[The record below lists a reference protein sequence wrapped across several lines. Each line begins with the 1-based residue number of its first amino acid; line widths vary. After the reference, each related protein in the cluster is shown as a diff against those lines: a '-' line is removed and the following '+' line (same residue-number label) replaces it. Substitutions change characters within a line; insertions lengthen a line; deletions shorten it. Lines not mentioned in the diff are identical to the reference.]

1 MSHITN
7 EELMSLP
14 KVLNEYLMEN
24 NLAQAALVLE
34 DNRYSISLKSNVSDT
49 VAVIIKYLTTDNFQN
64 KNELFMSCEN
74 MLKVLAE
81 KCNLEEILF
90 EYLEILEGTK
100 DDEVFTTI
108 LKCLQIIIL
117 REKEKKTRSIEWC
130 LNGVITYLEGL
141 PISEEVKSKIEDKEE
156 IIIENSA
163 DAGRIVKNYLTVLL
177 FIEPIKAEYIRE
189 SGTTL
194 GFRDNSFTKNNILA
208 CFILQLFGTP
218 FAFLNLKCPETKLS
232 RTYSRQCA
240 ETLVQMFASL
250 FTDVYSLL
258 EYVEK
263 RMKWPVRDRNG
274 VYENS
279 PNNIFMSSEKTPIFQ
294 IAVLYYL
301 IVSEDLLPVNTP
313 KIYSRLYIFRKSIYL
328 VVGLMKCTENSLVYK
343 GLKLCD
349 QLIENLETEKLNAD
363 ELNEKI
369 HVEFCRNLTSLIVY
383 SSSERNRKAGVVLLK
398 KYILKFDITGK
409 YLLIHNLMMI
419 IEHNGLYG
427 YLSTLYKD
435 MVAEELNSGQNNIS
449 KYCCGNYM
457 KEMLLNNIC
466 LLKKGP
472 EIDLME
478 NSDRL
483 ISALNI
489 VRFLSIRDKNN
500 QTNIWELI
508 DDLKNSFLKPLRTAL
523 DLSRS
528 HYEDELKRVT
538 SGAVAPEDDKM
549 EIEIANSDETGGMPN
564 LNKDKKMNLLNGAL
578 ITFDVIES
586 LLARVNEC
594 VDSTY
599 NANHMT

>member
-1 MSHITN
+1 MAHITN

-14 KVLNEYLMEN
+14 NVLNEYLMGN

-49 VAVIIKYLTTDNFQN
+49 VAVIMRYLTNDNFQN
-64 KNELFMSCEN
+64 KIELFMSCEN

-189 SGTTL
+189 SGL
-194 GFRDNSFTKNNILA
+194 LLAFRDNTFTKKNILA
-208 CFILQLFGTP
+208 CFILQLLGKP

-263 RMKWPVRDRNG
+263 RIKWPVRDRNG

-279 PNNIFMSSEKTPIFQ
+279 PTNIFMSSEKTPIFQ

-301 IVSEDLLPVNTP
+301 IISEDLLPVDTP
-313 KIYSRLYIFRKSIYL
+313 KIYSKLYIFRKSIYL
-328 VVGLMKCTENSLVYK
+328 VVELIKCTENSLVYK

-435 MVAEELNSGQNNIS
+435 MVAEELNSGQNCIS
-449 KYCCGNYM
+449 KYCSGNYM
-457 KEMLLNNIC
+457 KRMLLKNIC
-466 LLKKGP
+466 FLKNGP
-472 EIDLME
+472 EVDLME

-489 VRFLSIRDKNN
+489 VRFLIIRDTNN

-538 SGAVAPEDDKM
+538 SGAVATEDDKM

-594 VDSTY
+594 VDS
-599 NANHMT
+599 NSPII